1 MRQQLSAVIIRFV
14 THPYTRLFV
23 GASLIL
29 AGLDDILEDLDRG
42 EFWELGV
49 HHGVVVFGFY
59 KLLGAIADVL
69 HGLETAVETEH

>member
-1 MRQQLSAVIIRFV
+1 MRQRLSAAVVWFV

-23 GASLIL
+23 GVSLIA
-29 AGLDDILEDLDRG
+29 AGLDDVFEDLDQG

-59 KLLGAIADVL
+59 KLLGAVADVL
-69 HGLETAVETEH
+69 HGMETVVEREH